1 MHFKNEPHS
10 RFSGVF
16 RQFDLD
22 FRAEACELTTRG
34 TPLGATT
41 GRSQALALKSVAEG
55 APRFISPSKASE
67 LAGLVCPQGCV
78 PTKSALSPAGGP
90 VALSRQAATASRE
103 DHEFRNPRHTAS
115 ERKQRRRFVYDLRD
129 GLRSLS
135 GHRVAACGRKRIALE
150 VEVVRTTVTRDA
162 GDTCQ
167 HAYFRGVQRCGSVWE
182 CPVCALRI
190 RANRAGELKSA
201 VEAWGPDAVAMLSLT
216 VRHGLGDDLRAV
228 RQGVANSFRRLINGQ
243 PWKRFCSKFG
253 LQHHVRS
260 IEVTHGAHGWHPHLH
275 VLFFLEVKLTEDEQ
289 TEASAWLQ
297 ERWARCV
304 RRALGADFVPNEHG
318 VDLRESKRADY
329 LAKFSLELTDPGTK
343 RARGKNRTPL
353 QIAASA
359 ATGKRQADETLW
371 VAYCSGM
378 RGAKMLTWSRGLR
391 EAVDLNLEHTDQ
403 EVVDAEEQQPA
414 EAVAVIASWA
424 WDAIRHHRGLPCAIL
439 EAAELAANQT
449 AGFEAI
455 QDLIRVRSGPSRTR
469 RTGG

>member
-1 MHFKNEPHS
+1 MRFNTEPHT
-10 RFSGVF
+10 RFLGDLSAASSP
-16 RQFDLD
+16 FDPD

-41 GRSQALALKSVAEG
+41 GRSQALALKSVTEG
-55 APRFISPSKASE
+55 APRFISLSKASE

-78 PTKSALSPAGGP
+78 PTKSALSPAGGS
-90 VALSRQAATASRE
+90 VALLQRAATASRE

-115 ERKQRRRFVYDLRD
+115 DRKQRRRFVYELRD

-162 GDTCQ
+162 GGTCQ

-190 RANRAGELKSA
+190 RASRVGELKCA

-216 VRHGLGDDLRAV
+216 VRHGLGDDLRDV
-228 RQGVANSFRRLINGQ
+228 RQGVANSFRRLINGK
-243 PWKRFCSKFG
+243 PWKSFCRKYG

-275 VLFFLEVKLTEDEQ
+275 VLFFLEAKLTDDEQ
-289 TEASAWLQ
+289 AGASAWLQ
-297 ERWARCV
+297 HRWATCV

-318 VDLRESKRADY
+318 ADLRESKRADY

-353 QIAASA
+353 
-359 ATGKRQADETLW
+359 
-371 VAYCSGM
+371 
-378 RGAKMLTWSRGLR
+378 
-391 EAVDLNLEHTDQ
+391 
-403 EVVDAEEQQPA
+403 
-414 EAVAVIASWA
+414 
-424 WDAIRHHRGLPCAIL
+424 
-439 EAAELAANQT
+439 
-449 AGFEAI
+449 
-455 QDLIRVRSGPSRTR
+455 
-469 RTGG
+469 